1 LTEAGDLLNR
11 KGDHVPERRLPMRQ
25 IKEVLRLHYE
35 AHLSERQIAHAC
47 RISRSTVQRYL
58 ERAAAANLCWPLP
71 PSLDDGQLERLLFPP
86 PPAPSEDRQPPK
98 PQPDF
103 ARVHRELKANKSVT
117 LQLLWQEFVEQ
128 RPDGAQ
134 YSWFCEQYRDWARH
148 LDVVLRQDHRAGEKT
163 FVDHAGDTIQVIDP
177 ATGQTRPAYVFV
189 AVLGASNYTYAEAT
203 WTRSLPDW
211 IGSHTRALAF
221 FGGATR
227 LIVPDQWKAGV
238 DKPCYWDP
246 ELNRSYQEWAM
257 HNAVAIVPARPGHAR
272 DKAKV
277 EQGVLLVQRW
287 IVAALRKRQFFSLAQ
302 VNGAIAELIGKLN
315 QRPFHKLPGSR
326 LELYQKLDRPALQP
340 LPPRPYVFAQW
351 KKERVRLDYHVD
363 VDGHYYSVPYQLA
376 QQPVEIRY
384 TATTV
389 EVLCRG
395 KRVASHARSW
405 EKPGTT
411 TETSHQPKSHQRYR
425 EWTPTRLLEWAEA
438 TGPFTRRLVEAMLV
452 HKPHPEAGYRAA
464 MGLRPLAGQYGEER
478 LEAAAI
484 RAVRSKLYRLDNI
497 RSILKTRLD
506 QQPLPMLVTGAE
518 PVAHD
523 NIRGAAYYG
532 VAVEDEGAVEVAG

>member
-1 LTEAGDLLNR
+1 MT
-11 KGDHVPERRLPMRQ
+11 PE
-25 IKEVLRLHYE
+25 
-35 AHLSERQIAHAC
+35 
-47 RISRSTVQRYL
+47 
-58 ERAAAANLCWPLP
+58 
-71 PSLDDGQLERLLFPP
+71 LERLLFPP
-86 PPAPSEDRQPPK
+86 LPAPTEGRQPPK

-128 RPDGAQ
+128 YPDAAQ
-134 YSWFCEQYRDWARH
+134 YSWFCEQYREWARH

-163 FVDHAGDTIQVIDP
+163 FVDHAGDTIQVIDA

-246 ELNRSYQEWAM
+246 ELNRTYQEWAM

-277 EQGVLLVQRW
+277 EQSVLLVQRW
-287 IVAALRKRQFFSLAQ
+287 IVAALRKRQFFSLAL
-302 VNGAIAELIGKLN
+302 VNGAIAELIAKLN
-315 QRPFHKLPGSR
+315 QRPFRKLPGTR

-340 LPPRPYVFAQW
+340 LPARPYVFAQW

-389 EVLCRG
+389 EVLYRG
-395 KRVASHARSW
+395 KRVASHVRSW

-425 EWTPTRLLEWAEA
+425 EWDVNTAAGVGGGDRT
-438 TGPFTRRLVEAMLV
+438 V
-452 HKPHPEAGYRAA
+452 H
-464 MGLRPLAGQYGEER
+464 
-478 LEAAAI
+478 AAAGGGD
-484 RAVRSKLYRLDNI
+484 AGPQAPSGSRLPRRHGI
-497 RSILKTRLD
+497 ASA
-506 QQPLPMLVTGAE
+506 GG
-518 PVAHD
+518 PVW
-523 NIRGAAYYG
+523 RGAAGGGRYPRG
-532 VAVEDEGAVEVAG
+532 ALEAVPAG

>member
-1 LTEAGDLLNR
+1 
-11 KGDHVPERRLPMRQ
+11 M
-25 IKEVLRLHYE
+25 
-35 AHLSERQIAHAC
+35 
-47 RISRSTVQRYL
+47 
-58 ERAAAANLCWPLP
+58 
-71 PSLDDGQLERLLFPP
+71 
-86 PPAPSEDRQPPK
+86 
-98 PQPDF
+98 
-103 ARVHRELKANKSVT
+103 
-117 LQLLWQEFVEQ
+117 
-128 RPDGAQ
+128 
-134 YSWFCEQYRDWARH
+134 
-148 LDVVLRQDHRAGEKT
+148 
-163 FVDHAGDTIQVIDP
+163 
-177 ATGQTRPAYVFV
+177 
-189 AVLGASNYTYAEAT
+189 
-203 WTRSLPDW
+203 
-211 IGSHTRALAF
+211 
-221 FGGATR
+221 
-227 LIVPDQWKAGV
+227 
-238 DKPCYWDP
+238 
-246 ELNRSYQEWAM
+246 
-257 HNAVAIVPARPGHAR
+257 
-272 DKAKV
+272 
-277 EQGVLLVQRW
+277 
-287 IVAALRKRQFFSLAQ
+287 
-302 VNGAIAELIGKLN
+302 
-315 QRPFHKLPGSR
+315 
-326 LELYQKLDRPALQP
+326 
-340 LPPRPYVFAQW
+340 FAQW

-389 EVLCRG
+389 EVLYRG
-395 KRVASHARSW
+395 KRVASHVRSW

-523 NIRGAAYYG
+523 NIRGADYYG